1 MLLNVYKILRV
12 ESWNNQH
19 MVTFLWPH
27 VRAMVH
33 PKSLEHSN
41 LTSLLEF
48 FTELQKEVLR
58 LLDSDGFHSVS
69 FYLTVGD
76 VEMVPVMV
84 NTIKMLCF
92 FVTKEA
98 VKFSTQGDFGRAVF
112 SLHILIMSYLH
123 GYKFIQLLSAVAKLE
138 KKVRGVG
145 R

>member
-58 LLDSDGFHSVS
+58 FD
-69 FYLTVGD
+69 FYLLTLSVI
-76 VEMVPVMV
+76 V
-84 NTIKMLCF
+84 IALISFC
-92 FVTKEA
+92 
-98 VKFSTQGDFGRAVF
+98 VF
-112 SLHILIMSYLH
+112 
-123 GYKFIQLLSAVAKLE
+123 KL
-138 KKVRGVG
+138 VYFYS
-145 R
+145 

>member
-48 FTELQKEVLR
+48 FTELQKEVL
-58 LLDSDGFHSVS
+58 LLAFRFD
-69 FYLTVGD
+69 FYLLTLSVI
-76 VEMVPVMV
+76 V
-84 NTIKMLCF
+84 IALISFC
-92 FVTKEA
+92 
-98 VKFSTQGDFGRAVF
+98 VF
-112 SLHILIMSYLH
+112 
-123 GYKFIQLLSAVAKLE
+123 KL
-138 KKVRGVG
+138 VYFYS
-145 R
+145 

>member
-58 LLDSDGFHSVS
+58 
-69 FYLTVGD
+69 
-76 VEMVPVMV
+76 
-84 NTIKMLCF
+84 
-92 FVTKEA
+92 
-98 VKFSTQGDFGRAVF
+98 
-112 SLHILIMSYLH
+112 
-123 GYKFIQLLSAVAKLE
+123 
-138 KKVRGVG
+138 
-145 R
+145 

>member
-1 MLLNVYKILRV
+1 MLLNVYRILRV

-48 FTELQKEVLR
+48 FTELQKEVILLGFR
-58 LLDSDGFHSVS
+58 LLLAV
-69 FYLTVGD
+69 V
-76 VEMVPVMV
+76 
-84 NTIKMLCF
+84 I

-98 VKFSTQGDFGRAVF
+98 VKFSTRGDFGRAVF
-112 SLHILIMSYLH
+112 SLHIL
-123 GYKFIQLLSAVAKLE
+123 
-138 KKVRGVG
+138 VR

>member
-58 LLDSDGFHSVS
+58 LLLAV
-69 FYLTVGD
+69 V
-76 VEMVPVMV
+76 
-84 NTIKMLCF
+84 F

-98 VKFSTQGDFGRAVF
+98 VKFSTQGDFRRAVF
-112 SLHILIMSYLH
+112 SLHIL
-123 GYKFIQLLSAVAKLE
+123 
-138 KKVRGVG
+138 VR

>member
-58 LLDSDGFHSVS
+58 FD
-69 FYLTVGD
+69 FYLLTLSVI
-76 VEMVPVMV
+76 V
-84 NTIKMLCF
+84 IALISFC
-92 FVTKEA
+92 
-98 VKFSTQGDFGRAVF
+98 VF
-112 SLHILIMSYLH
+112 
-123 GYKFIQLLSAVAKLE
+123 KL
-138 KKVRGVG
+138 V
-145 R
+145 